1 MQKQLAQIFGIL
13 VAGLA
18 VLGFFVEDG
27 HLFGLM
33 NANFALDMLRV
44 VLATALL
51 YAGFGP
57 ASAQTIR
64 SVLMF
69 TGVLYIGMALGGLIS
84 PTLWGML
91 PSGLTG
97 FDIAF
102 HLATGAV
109 ATGAALATNSNRHHA
124 THA

>member
-1 MQKQLAQIFGIL
+1 MQKTLAQIFGIL

-33 NANFALDMLRV
+33 NANIMLDILRV
-44 VLATALL
+44 GLAAALL
-51 YAGFGP
+51 YVGFGK
-57 ASAQTIR
+57 ASAENIR
-64 SVLMF
+64 NVLGL
-69 TGVLYIGMALGGLIS
+69 TSALYLGMAVLGLINS
-84 PTLWGML
+84 ELWGLL

-102 HLATGAV
+102 HLVAGLAAGAAAV
-109 ATGAALATNSNRHHA
+109 APNSNHSAAHV
-124 THA
+124 